1 MSAPR
6 ETAAVRMHRM
16 LAEVLWIAERDG
28 PTVEETCERFGIDE
42 LTLMRDLELASMI
55 GADEPEIDMPVDMY
69 VEDGRVHVHLRG
81 FDRPL
86 RLTPGEALSLVVSV
100 AARRGVDDSEQRDAL
115 GTAVEKLADLLALD
129 LDTSLEVDLGL
140 GDSAVVAVLEQA
152 VSEHRAVEID
162 HIKVATDERRTRVVE
177 PWTVFRDQGA
187 WYLSA
192 WCRTADG
199 ERVFRVDR
207 IVEARPL
214 DDTFEPPEGPPPAV
228 ALRPDADAPRLVLDL
243 APEARWVAESYPTES
258 VEPLAD
264 GGIRVTLVVVS
275 PEWAERLLLRLGPAG
290 TVVRADPPLGP
301 DDPAPT
307 AARRLLARYG
317 PTEARD

>member
-1 MSAPR
+1 MSAAR
-6 ETAAVRMHRM
+6 ETAAERMHRV

-28 PTVEETCERFGIDE
+28 PTVEETCERFEVDQ

-69 VEDGRVHVHLRG
+69 VEEDRVFVHLRG

-86 RLTPGEALSLVVSV
+86 RLTPAEALALVVSV
-100 AARRGVDDSEQRDAL
+100 AARRGGDGDQGAL
-115 GTAVEKLADLLALD
+115 GTAVDKLAKVLD
-129 LDTSLEVDLGL
+129 IDVEASLEVDLGL
-140 GDSAVVAVLEQA
+140 GDGDVVAVLEQA
-152 VSEHRAVEID
+152 VTERRAVEID
-162 HIKVATDERRTRVVE
+162 HLRVATDERRTRVVE

-192 WCRTADG
+192 WCRSAGG
-199 ERVFRVDR
+199 ERVFRIDR
-207 IVEARPL
+207 IVDARPL
-214 DDTFEPPEGPPPAV
+214 DEPIEPPAEPPPAT

-258 VEPLAD
+258 VEPLS
-264 GGIRVTLVVVS
+264 GGGLRVTLVVVS
-275 PEWAERLLLRLGPAG
+275 PEWAERLLLRLGPDG

-301 DDPAPT
+301 ADPSPV

-317 PTEARD
+317 PT